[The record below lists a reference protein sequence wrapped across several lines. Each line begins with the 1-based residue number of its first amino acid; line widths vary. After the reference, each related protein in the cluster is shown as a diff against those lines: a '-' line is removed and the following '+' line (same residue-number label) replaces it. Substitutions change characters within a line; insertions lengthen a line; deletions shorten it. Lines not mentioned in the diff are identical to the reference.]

1 MPDAVLQRVREVIGP
16 EPVLSRERQSQLTQ
30 RQRELLDQLSNT
42 FRQGFNHVTM
52 ADLANEL
59 GCSLRTLYALAPSR
73 DELVLVVVDRNLWQ
87 IGRTATA
94 AVTADMAP
102 LAAIRAYLAAANVAV
117 ADTTEAFAR
126 DCESLP
132 RTREL
137 SEHHSN
143 HLIAVTQRLL
153 DLAVE
158 RGEIGQINTS
168 AVARVIA
175 GVGRDFARPEVLP
188 TLGTRPKEAADE
200 VTEIILAGL
209 RHSAPVAARREEP
222 SWG

>member
-1 MPDAVLQRVREVIGP
+1 MPDTVLQRVREVDGP
-16 EPVLSRERQSQLTQ
+16 EPVLSRERQARLTQ
-30 RQRELLDQLSNT
+30 RQRELLDQLSNI
-42 FRQGFNHVTM
+42 FHQGFNHLTM
-52 ADLANEL
+52 ADLATKL

-94 AVTADMAP
+94 AVTAEMAP
-102 LAAIRAYLAAANVAV
+102 LDAIRAYLAAANVAV

-143 HLIAVTQRLL
+143 YLIAVTQRLL

-158 RGEIGQINTS
+158 RDEIGQINTA

-175 GVGRDFARPEVLP
+175 GVGRDFSRPDVLP
-188 TLGTRPKEAADE
+188 TIGTSPKEAADD
-200 VTEIILAGL
+200 VTDIILAGL
-209 RHSAPVAARREEP
+209 CHSAPTAARPKEP